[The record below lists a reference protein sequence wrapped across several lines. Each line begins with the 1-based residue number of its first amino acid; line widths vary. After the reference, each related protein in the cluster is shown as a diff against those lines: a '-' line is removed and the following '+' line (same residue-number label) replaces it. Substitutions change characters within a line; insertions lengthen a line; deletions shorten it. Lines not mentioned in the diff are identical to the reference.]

1 MKLRS
6 WLVRGLGVFC
16 LVLAGSL
23 LSAGVAPFPAQ
34 LAYAQGSTVG
44 SIIVQGNQRV
54 EAETIRSYFR
64 PGPGGQLDAFQID
77 EGVKALIST
86 GLFQDVR
93 PTIQGGRLVITV
105 VENPVINRIAFEG
118 NKKVKDDQLKS
129 EIQSK
134 ERGTL
139 SRPVVQADTARIVEV
154 YRRSGRFD
162 VHVEPKI
169 IELPNNRVDL
179 VFEIN
184 EGVKTGVKLIQFI
197 GNRFYSS
204 YRLKDV
210 IKTSETGPLLAFLQT
225 GDIYD
230 PDRIEADRE
239 LLRRFYLKHG
249 FIDVRIISAVAEY
262 DPERRG
268 FVITFSI
275 EEGEQYRVGSVD
287 VQSTIRALDPA
298 LLRVK
303 LRAYPGDVYN
313 AEAVEKTVEDMTIEA
328 SRQGFAF
335 ATVRPSATRDAAT
348 RTVNL
353 LFTVTEGQRVYIE
366 RINVRGNTRTRD
378 YVIRREFDLA
388 EGDAYNRALVNRAE
402 RRLKNLSFFKSVKIN
417 TEPGSAPDRVVLNVD
432 VEEQATG
439 EFSVSGG
446 YSTADGFIGE
456 VSVAERNLLG
466 RGLYGKIGVQYGQY
480 TKGATISYVDPYFL
494 GYRVAMGIDL
504 FYKQQLPTSY
514 VSYETETYG
523 AGTRLGF
530 ALREDLSLQLRYSI
544 YQQKITLTPQLM
556 NCNNINPDFVNTFP
570 TPDKIGTT
578 PALTPPDGFGG
589 IANCYVDGEASLA
602 VKSAVANGPV
612 LTSLVGYTLTHN
624 TLDNNR
630 NPTSGLLAEVRQD
643 FAGVGGDVRFFR
655 TTADLYSY
663 REVFSDVVGLVHLQG
678 GQVAGIGGDLRMLD
692 HFQMGPNLVRGFA
705 PAGIGPRDLTQYPFT
720 GILGDALGGTYYWG
734 ASVELQTPLYFLPK
748 DAGIKVAAFAD
759 AGSLWN
765 YSGPTVFPATGEV
778 ISGNFCPTFG
788 PGIPN
793 ATPCPVDNGM
803 HVRSSVGIGL
813 IWESPFGPL
822 RFDYAFP
829 LSKEP
834 YDRVQQFRFGGG
846 TKF

>member
-6 WLVRGLGVFC
+6 WLIRGLGLVC
-16 LVLAGSL
+16 LVLGGSL
-23 LSAGVAPFPAQ
+23 LSIGVVPLTAR
-34 LAYAQGSTVG
+34 LAYAQAPSVS

-54 EAETIRSYFR
+54 EADTIRSYFR

-93 PTIQGGRLVITV
+93 PTLQGGRLVITV

-118 NKKVKDDQLKS
+118 NKKVKDEQLKT

-162 VHVEPKI
+162 VQVEPKI

-179 VFEIN
+179 VFEIT
-184 EGVKTGVKLIQFI
+184 EGAKTGVKMIQFI
-197 GNRFYSS
+197 GNRAYSS

-210 IKTSETGPLLAFLQT
+210 IKTSETGYLLAFLQT

-249 FIDVRIISAVAEY
+249 FIDVRIVSAVGEY
-262 DPERRG
+262 DPERKG
-268 FVITFSI
+268 FVITFNI
-275 EEGEQYRVGSVD
+275 EEGEQYRVGSVE

-303 LRAYPGDVYN
+303 VRAYAGDVYN

-335 ATVRPSATRDAAT
+335 STVRPSATRDAST

-353 LFTVTEGQRVYIE
+353 TFSVSEGQRVYIE

-402 RRLKNLSFFKSVKIN
+402 RRLKNLSFFKSVKIS

-432 VEEQATG
+432 VEEQSTG

-446 YSTADGFIGE
+446 YSTADGIIGE

-544 YQQKITLTPQLM
+544 YQQRITLTPELA

-578 PALTPPDGFGG
+578 PALTPPLGFLG

-630 NPTSGLLAEVRQD
+630 NPTSGLLAEIRQD
-643 FAGVGGDVRFFR
+643 FAGVGGDVKFFR
-655 TTADLYSY
+655 TTADLYNY
-663 REVFSDVVGLVHLQG
+663 REVFPDIVGLLHLQG
-678 GQVAGIGGDLRMLD
+678 GQVTGIGGDLRMLD
-692 HFQMGPNLVRGFA
+692 HFQMGANLVRGFA
-705 PAGIGPRDLTQYPFT
+705 PAGIGPRDLTQFPFT
-720 GILGDALGGTYYWG
+720 GVLGDALGGTYYWG
-734 ASVELQTPLYFLPK
+734 ASFELQTPLYFLPK

-765 YSGPTVFPATGEV
+765 YTGPTVFPATGEV

-788 PGIPN
+788 PGIAN
-793 ATPCPVDNGM
+793 STPCAVDNSM
-803 HVRSSVGIGL
+803 HIRSSVGIGV

-822 RFDYAFP
+822 RFDYSFP
-829 LSKEP
+829 LTKEP
-834 YDRVQQFRFGGG
+834 YDRIQQFRFGGG

>member
-1 MKLRS
+1 MTLCR
-6 WLVRGLGVFC
+6 WLVRGLGVAC
-16 LVLAGSL
+16 LVLAGIMLSSGLVSL
-23 LSAGVAPFPAQ
+23 TARPAH
-34 LAYAQGSTVG
+34 AQTPTVSTIV
-44 SIIVQGNQRV
+44 VQGNQRV
-54 EAETIRSYFR
+54 EADTIRSYFK
-64 PGPGGQLDAFQID
+64 PGPGGRLDAFQID
-77 EGVKALIST
+77 EGVKALFST

-93 PTIQGGRLVITV
+93 PSMAGGRLTITV
-105 VENPVINRIAFEG
+105 IENPVINRIAFEG
-118 NKKVKDDQLKS
+118 NKKVKDEQLKA

-139 SRPVVQADTARIVEV
+139 SRPVVQADVARLVEV
-154 YRRSGRFD
+154 YRRGGRFD
-162 VHVEPKI
+162 IQIEPKI
-169 IELPNNRVDL
+169 IDLPNNRVDL

-184 EGVKTGVKLIQFI
+184 EGAKTGVKTIEFV
-197 GNRFYSS
+197 GNRAYSS
-204 YRLKDV
+204 YRLKKV
-210 IKTSETGPLLAFLQT
+210 IKTSETGLLAFLQT

-230 PDRIEADRE
+230 PDRVEADRE

-249 FIDVRIISAVAEY
+249 YIDVRIVSAVGEY
-262 DPERRG
+262 DPDRRG
-268 FVITFSI
+268 FVISFTI
-275 EEGEQYRVGSVD
+275 EEGEQYRVGTVD
-287 VQSTIRALDPA
+287 VQSTIRSLDPSW
-298 LLRVK
+298 LRVK
-303 LRAYPGDVYN
+303 LRTYPGDVYN

-335 ATVRPSATRDAAT
+335 ATVRPSATRDAQT

-353 LFTVTEGQRVYIE
+353 VFTVSEGQRAYIE
-366 RINVRGNTRTRD
+366 RINIRGNTRTRD

-388 EGDAYNRALVNRAE
+388 EGDAYNRSLINRAE
-402 RRLKNLSFFKSVKIN
+402 RRLKNLSYFKTVRIT

-432 VEEQATG
+432 VEEQSTG

-446 YSTADGFIGE
+446 YSTADGFLGE

-480 TKGATISYVDPYFL
+480 TKGATVSYVDPYFL

-523 AGTRLGF
+523 GGTRLGF

-544 YQQKITLTPQLM
+544 YQQKITLTPQLA

-578 PALTPPDGFGG
+578 PALTPPGGFGG

-630 NPTSGLLAEVRQD
+630 NPTSGLLAEIRQD

-655 TTADLYSY
+655 TTGDLYSY

-678 GQVAGIGGDLRMLD
+678 GQVAGLGGDLRMLD

-705 PAGIGPRDLTQYPFT
+705 PAGIGPRDLTQFPFT

-734 ASVELQTPLYFLPK
+734 ASLELQTPLYFLPK

-765 YSGPTVFPATGEV
+765 YTGPTAFPATGEV

-793 ATPCPVDNGM
+793 STPCPVDNGM